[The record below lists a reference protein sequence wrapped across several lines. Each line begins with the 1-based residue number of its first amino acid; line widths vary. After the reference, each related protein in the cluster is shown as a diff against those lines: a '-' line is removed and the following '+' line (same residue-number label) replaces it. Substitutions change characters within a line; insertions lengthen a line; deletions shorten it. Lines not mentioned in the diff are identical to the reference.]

1 MAVFVYK
8 NLRIL
13 GENCVR
19 HLMYIVCTYDIIC
32 MLDVLT
38 MYVLMLMCKYSSFE
52 YLQDIVCTL
61 YGKCNAIV
69 LKLYL
74 YCIKMVKRRG
84 KSDGEKGKRSY
95 RGRTKVSRG

>member
-1 MAVFVYK
+1 MILVSFVVFVWCAIGFCDLFIYK

-52 YLQDIVCTL
+52 YL
-61 YGKCNAIV
+61 
-69 LKLYL
+69 
-74 YCIKMVKRRG
+74 
-84 KSDGEKGKRSY
+84 
-95 RGRTKVSRG
+95 